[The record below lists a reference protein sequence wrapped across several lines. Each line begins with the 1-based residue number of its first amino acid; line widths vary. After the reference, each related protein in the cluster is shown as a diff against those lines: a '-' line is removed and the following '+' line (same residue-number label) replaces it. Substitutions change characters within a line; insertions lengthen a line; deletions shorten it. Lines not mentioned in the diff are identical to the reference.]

1 MSLIKNSVWNLG
13 GYIIPTIIAIPALGY
28 LARTLGIELFGIY
41 TLAIAIVGYAGIFDV
56 GLTRAIVREI
66 ALYRD
71 DVEERK
77 KIISTTTIFIAI
89 FSSLGV
95 VAIFLLIPNI
105 VALLKISLSHVEEV
119 KTSLRILVFSIPLF
133 LLNQV
138 WMSILEGDERF
149 FIVNIQRSI
158 GSSII
163 AGLPALCVLLQ
174 NGLVSAITGLVLG
187 RIVSVIIAYIV
198 VRKEIIGSKFQFNMM
213 TFKRLIFFGGWIT
226 VSNIISPVMV
236 YFDRFVISSILGA
249 KLVGFYTA
257 PSEAVS
263 RLGLLPGALSRAVF
277 PRLSNITDK
286 KDFNRQVKFSYVLM
300 ISGCLPIV
308 LIGIFFS
315 EKILYLWLG
324 VEYAARSAII
334 FNILLVGFFFNS
346 IAQIPF
352 TIIQSV
358 GKAKITALLHCF
370 EIIPYLVMLYLFVS
384 HYGIMGAAYAWTIRV
399 IVDSLLLI
407 FVSNKYSSR

>member
-71 DVEERK
+71 DAEERK

-105 VALLKISLSHVEEV
+105 VTLLKISLSHVEEV
-119 KTSLRILVFSIPLF
+119 ETSLRILVFSIPLF

-174 NGLVSAITGLVLG
+174 NGLVSAITGLVIG
-187 RIVSVIIAYIV
+187 RIASVMIAYMV

-286 KDFNRQVKFSYVLM
+286 KDFNRQVKFSYALM

-308 LIGIFFS
+308 LIGILFS
-315 EKILYLWLG
+315 EKILNLWLG
-324 VEYAARSAII
+324 VEYAAHSAII
-334 FNILLVGFFFNS
+334 LNILLIGFFFNS

-370 EIIPYLVMLYLFVS
+370 EIIPYLVMLYLCVS
-384 HYGIMGAAYAWTIRV
+384 NYGIMGAAYAWTIRV

-407 FVSNKYSSR
+407 FFSNKYSSR

>member
-77 KIISTTTIFIAI
+77 KIISTTTIFITI

-105 VALLKISLSHVEEV
+105 VVLLKISLSHVEEV

-198 VRKEIIGSKFQFNMM
+198 VRKEIIGSRFQFNMM

-286 KDFNRQVKFSYVLM
+286 KDFHRQVKFSYVLM

-324 VEYAARSAII
+324 VEYAARSAVIL
-334 FNILLVGFFFNS
+334 NILLVGFFFNS

-370 EIIPYLVMLYLFVS
+370 EIIPYLVMLYFFVS